1 MPDTG
6 GVPQSVDHFK
16 VFPAAEVG
24 VRVDGRQGPSCLV
37 SERRD
42 ARFRLVRHA
51 VLTLLSFLLDFL
63 KMITIVNLA
72 WGNWPGGSWPWNK
85 ILPRRYFKNFREALK
100 RHSTCEFKH
109 VLFAEN
115 PAMFENRYSR
125 AQENLIIKPLG
136 AISKW
141 RGCMPKLEAFKDDP
155 DLQGQVFV
163 FDLDN
168 VITGNIDELL
178 AYRGDFAT
186 CMDPMPSR
194 KNMVGGNIVSFPAST
209 KTMLYELV
217 RDDHEKYDK
226 ICQGSERFL
235 LDHMLETGALE
246 KCEFFQDLY
255 PGMIRSLK
263 FEAATNTAC
272 GDEMRILWTHGRP
285 RPHKLW
291 RKGFYQYHR
300 IWNGKIQ

>member
-1 MPDTG
+1 MLE
-6 GVPQSVDHFK
+6 S
-16 VFPAAEVG
+16 
-24 VRVDGRQGPSCLV
+24 
-37 SERRD
+37 
-42 ARFRLVRHA
+42 A
-51 VLTLLSFLLDFL
+51 VLTSLSHILDWRE
-63 KMITIVNLA
+63 MTTIVNLA
-72 WGNWPGGSWPWNK
+72 WGNWPGGSWPWNR

-194 KNMVGGNIVSFPAST
+194 KNMVGGNIVSFPSGT
-209 KTMLYELV
+209 KTLLYELV
-217 RDDHEKYDK
+217 RDDHAKYDG
-226 ICQGSERFL
+226 ICRGSERFL
-235 LDHMLETGALE
+235 LDHMLETGAL
-246 KCEFFQDLY
+246 KSCEFFQDLY
-255 PGMIRSLK
+255 PGMIQSLK
-263 FEAATNTAC
+263 LDLESNAMAP
-272 GDEMRILWTHGRP
+272 DQMKILWLHGRP
-285 RPHKLW
+285 RPHLLK
-291 RKGFYQYHR
+291 RKGFAEYQR
-300 IWNGKIQ
+300 AWEGRV